1 MSSWIDFERAKSLR
15 PADIN
20 DIAQQLSAA
29 SAFLGQLTQGF
40 GRQTSSQLDRAVPFC
55 QKRRMTL
62 TRTLETTWSSRSFS
76 PRAWASLSDIS
87 SGGARIETC
96 SFGNA

>member
-40 GRQTSSQLDRAVPFC
+40 GKQANSQLKQRPCRFV
-55 QKRRMTL
+55 R
-62 TRTLETTWSSRSFS
+62 
-76 PRAWASLSDIS
+76 
-87 SGGARIETC
+87 GGARH
-96 SFGNA
+96 SRKS

>member
-1 MSSWIDFERAKSLR
+1 MSSWIDFERGKSLR

-40 GRQTSSQLDRAVPFC
+40 GRQTSSQLDRARAVLSEAAHDTHENL
-55 QKRRMTL
+55 RDNVVVSL
-62 TRTLETTWSSRSFS
+62 VLAAGLGLAVGYLIGRSAD
-76 PRAWASLSDIS
+76 RDL
-87 SGGARIETC
+87 
-96 SFGNA
+96 

>member
-29 SAFLGQLTQGF
+29 SAFLGQLTQSF
-40 GRQTSSQLDRAVPFC
+40 GSQANSQLDRARAV
-55 QKRRMTL
+55 L
-62 TRTLETTWSSRSFS
+62 SEAAHDHSRES
-76 PRAWASLSDIS
+76 
-87 SGGARIETC
+87 
-96 SFGNA
+96 